1 MINWQ
6 HLIVHPTA
14 TVQDAVQVIDRGGV
28 QFALVADDNFRLMG
42 VVTDGDVRRAFLK
55 GISLQSPVAE
65 VMNRNP
71 KALPVDAGHDAALAL
86 MRTHVLRHVPLIDK
100 DGRIV
105 GLDSL
110 SEFIG
115 STWRENPVVLMAGGL
130 GQRLHPITIDTP
142 KPLLHVGGQPI
153 LETIIRNFVG
163 QSFRK
168 FYVSVNYR
176 AEQIKAHF
184 GDGSQF
190 GAEIQY
196 VHEPE
201 PLGTAG
207 SLSLLPDK
215 PDKPAIVMNS
225 DILTNAD
232 FSKLLNFHLDEASDA
247 TMCVREYDLQVPYGV
262 VKSDGHRFMG
272 VTEKPVQRFFVNAGI
287 YALSPKAIGMIAH
300 GEALNMTDLFERVR
314 QKTAKTSVY
323 PIREYWLDIGRSE
336 DFDRAK
342 SEFTQIFK

>member
-1 MINWQ
+1 MINWH
-6 HLIVHPTA
+6 HLIVQSTA
-14 TVQDAVQVIDRGGV
+14 TVEDAVQVIDRGSV
-28 QFALVADDNFRLMG
+28 QFALVTDENFRLMG
-42 VVTDGDVRRAFLK
+42 VVTDGDIRRAFLK
-55 GISLQSPVAE
+55 GISLKSPITE

-71 KALPVDAGHDAALAL
+71 KALAADAGHDAALAL
-86 MRTHVLRHVPLIDK
+86 MRTHSLRHIPLIDK

-105 GLDSL
+105 GLDAL
-110 SEFIG
+110 SEFIA
-115 STWRENPVVLMAGGL
+115 STWRENAVVLMAGGL
-130 GQRLHPITIDTP
+130 GQRLHPMTIDTP

-163 QSFRK
+163 QSFRR
-168 FYVSVNYR
+168 FYMSVNYK
-176 AEQIKAHF
+176 ADQIKAYF

-215 PDKPAIVMNS
+215 PDKPLIVMNS

-232 FSKLLNFHLDEASDA
+232 FSKLLNFHLDETSEA

-262 VKSDGHRFMG
+262 VRSDGHRFLG
-272 VTEKPVQRFFVNAGI
+272 VTEKPIQRFFVNAGI
-287 YALSPKAIGMIAH
+287 YMLSPAAIDMIDE
-300 GEALNMTDLFERVR
+300 GERLNMTDLFERVR
-314 QKTAKTSVY
+314 QRIGRTSVY

-342 SEFTQIFK
+342 TEFTQIFK